1 MTGAATVGDYMVT
14 DLVTVTPD
22 TDIHHAIRMLLER
35 QLSGLPV
42 VDEAGEPVGF
52 LSSKD
57 CLKIAFGAAYHQDG
71 GGRVSAFMSH
81 RVHTIPSN
89 MDIVE
94 AADILLKTGYRRL
107 PVVAEGRLVGVISRY
122 EVLRALEDLW

>member
-1 MTGAATVGDYMVT
+1 MTGGTKVGDFMVT
-14 DLVTVTPD
+14 DLVTVTSD

-42 VDEAGEPVGF
+42 VDEKGDPVGF

-57 CLKIAFGAAYHQDG
+57 CLKIAFSAAYHQEG
-71 GGRVSAFMSH
+71 GGRVSAFMSN
-81 RVHTIPSN
+81 RVRTIPSD

-94 AADILLKTGYRRL
+94 AADMFLKTGYRRL
-107 PVVAEGRLVGVISRY
+107 PVIGDGRLVGVISRY
-122 EVLRALEDLW
+122 EVLRALEALR